1 VEDHE
6 CSCPCSVTLCTRQ
19 GCHSEWLLATSENK
33 QGALLRKEG
42 HCVVESSCLS
52 HENVQNL
59 IIAGDGTPLPAE
71 FVEVADALETWG
83 GTHWTCWPQKSLK
96 LMHAHM
102 GEDNMCGGVGPAKMR
117 LFHDCILSA
126 AQWKAGHRFC
136 TNSPEHNLVPSS
148 WNTHFWVGCRET
160 HEFHDLAHDSM
171 NCVSEMSQ
179 SLDRD
184 GPANV
189 AFQSMELAR
198 LTSVHLTPESPPF
211 RQVQMTLVC

>member
-1 VEDHE
+1 MCIARCIACSTCSASPTHDCLICLSQTIKSAGTAAVKPSVKTFVEDHE

-148 WNTHFWVGCRET
+148 WNTHFWVGCRKT
-160 HEFHDLAHDSM
+160 HEF
-171 NCVSEMSQ
+171 
-179 SLDRD
+179 
-184 GPANV
+184 P
-189 AFQSMELAR
+189 
-198 LTSVHLTPESPPF
+198 
-211 RQVQMTLVC
+211 